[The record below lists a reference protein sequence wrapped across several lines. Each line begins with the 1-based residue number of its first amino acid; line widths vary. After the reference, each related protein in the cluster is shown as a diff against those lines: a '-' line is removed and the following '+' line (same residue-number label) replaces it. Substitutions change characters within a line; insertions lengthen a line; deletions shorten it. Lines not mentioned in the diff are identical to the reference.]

1 MSVSL
6 EIKQYLGKASSIRQM
21 FEEGT
26 RLKEIYGKGNVYDFT
41 IGNPDL
47 KPPDA
52 FKKSLIKLVEESGRG
67 FHSYMPNVGF
77 DFTRDAVAGRVS
89 REQNSDVTGKNIIMT
104 CGAGGALNVIFRS
117 ILNRGDTVISPIPY
131 FVEYKYYTSNYGGET
146 VFVPSKEDF
155 DLDIN
160 EIEKVIDERT
170 AAVLINSPNNPTGM
184 VYPEATIKELCRML
198 RRKSEETGR
207 TIYLICDEPYRKIAY
222 DGIEV
227 PPVFPHYKNTL
238 IATSCSKDL
247 SIPGERIGWIAI
259 NPLVDHF
266 DDLFEAIIMC
276 TRILGFVNAPALMQ
290 RVVAEVINDTAD
302 INEYQRKKDLL
313 CSGMKKI
320 GYDFTEPKGTF
331 YLFVKAPGGDDL
343 ELVDKLKD
351 ELILAVP
358 GSGFGMPGYFRL
370 SFCVSDEN
378 IERAMSGFEKVFKF
392 FSLTSII

>member
-1 MSVSL
+1 MSISL
-6 EIKQYLGKASSIRQM
+6 EIKEYLGKASSIRQM

-26 RLKEIYGKGNVYDFT
+26 RLKKIYGSNNVYDFT

-47 KPPDA
+47 KPPEA

-77 DFTRDAVAGRVS
+77 DFTRKAVADRVS
-89 REQNSDVTGKNIIMT
+89 AEQKTDITEKNIIMT

-117 ILNRGDTVISPIPY
+117 ILNQGDRVISPTPY
-131 FVEYKYYTSNYGGET
+131 FVEYKYYTTNYGGET

-155 DLDIN
+155 DLDVD
-160 EIEKVIDERT
+160 EIENAIDERT
-170 AAVLINSPNNPTGM
+170 AAILINSPNNPTGM
-184 VYPEATIKELCRML
+184 IYPEETIIELCLML
-198 RRKSEETGR
+198 KRKSREIGR

-227 PPVFPHYKNTL
+227 PAVFPHYDNTL

-247 SIPGERIGWIAI
+247 SIPGERIGWIAV
-259 NPLVDHF
+259 NPSIDHF
-266 DDLFEAIIMC
+266 DEFYNALIMC

-290 RVVAEVINDTAD
+290 RAITEVINNTAD
-302 INEYQRKKDLL
+302 IGEYQRKKDML
-313 CSGMKKI
+313 CSGLRKI
-320 GYDFTEPKGTF
+320 GYDFIEPKGTF
-331 YLFVKAPGGDDL
+331 YLFIKAPGGDDI
-343 ELVDKLKD
+343 EFVNTLKD
-351 ELILAVP
+351 ELVLAVP

-378 IERAMSGFEKVFKF
+378 IEGAMKGFEKGFKF
-392 FSLTSII
+392 FT